1 MTKPSSLRRNIF
13 ANYVSQVY
21 VALIGIAM
29 VPLYLKYLGIEAYGL
44 VGFFTVVQAWTQL
57 LDFGL
62 SPTLGREA
70 AKFNAGVT
78 TLESLNMFLRLLE
91 IIFSIFGAAIIVLSW
106 TLGSWVADSWLQLDT
121 LDPTDDARCV
131 GVVGIV
137 LGLRLVSRAYRGGL
151 LGLELQVSAN
161 TIAAAV
167 ATLRSVGVV
176 SVLVWGSN
184 SVLAFF
190 LFQLVVAVAEVVLLR
205 AALRRSLPGGPLREF
220 RWEALKDPIRFG
232 RGLAFL
238 TCMWVAVSQGDKL
251 ILSHMLPMQEYGGFI
266 LATTIAL
273 GTILVVSPL
282 QQAVLPRLIVL
293 AEKKEHAKLLELYRK
308 TTILLVALLAGF
320 GGVMVAFPAQVLYA
334 WTGDVAAASRA
345 AEVLR
350 WYAAGTCFMGAAA
363 MSYLLQHAYGDLSLH
378 IKGNLACLFILI
390 PAVIFSTWYYGAVG
404 AAMAWAI
411 TNLFFLLFWTPI
423 VHGKF
428 LPEIR
433 TAWLLRDVF
442 PALAIAAALV
452 FLSRPVAWPPASRVV
467 SALALSSVALLV
479 IAAALLVHFET
490 RRLVLDLLRKIG
502 KHA

>member
-1 MTKPSSLRRNIF
+1 MSKPVSLRRDIF
-13 ANYVSQVY
+13 VNYASQVY

-29 VPLYLKYLGIEAYGL
+29 VPLYLKYMGIEAYGL
-44 VGFFTVVQAWTQL
+44 VGFFAVVQAWSQV

-62 SPTLGREA
+62 SQTLGREA
-70 AKFNAGVT
+70 AKLNAGVT
-78 TLESLNMFLRLLE
+78 TVESLNMLLRLLE
-91 IIFSIFGAAIIVLSW
+91 IILGVFGVAIIALSW
-106 TLGSWVADSWLQLDT
+106 TLGFWVADSWLKLDA
-121 LDPTDDARCV
+121 LDPADVARCV

-137 LGLRLVSRAYRGGL
+137 LGLRLVSGVYRGGL
-151 LGLELQVSAN
+151 LGLGHQASAN
-161 TIAAAV
+161 AIAAAV
-167 ATLRSVGVV
+167 ATLRSVVV
-176 SVLVWGSN
+176 VPILIWVSN
-184 SVLAFF
+184 SILAFF
-190 LFQLVVAVAEVVLLR
+190 FFQLVVAVAEGVLLR
-205 AALRRSLPGGPLREF
+205 AVLRRFLPGGPARKF
-220 RWEALKDPIRFG
+220 RWEVLKEPIRFG

-293 AEKKEHAKLLELYRK
+293 AEQKDDAKLVQLYRK
-308 TTILLVALLAGF
+308 TTILLVAMLAGF

-334 WTGDVAAASRA
+334 WTGDVKAASQA

-363 MSYLLQHAYGDLSLH
+363 MSYLLQHAHGDLRLH
-378 IKGNLACLFILI
+378 IKGNLVCLFILI
-390 PAVIFSTWYYGAVG
+390 PAVIFSTLYYGAVG
-404 AAMAWAI
+404 AAMAWAT
-411 TNLFFLLFWTPI
+411 TNLFFLLCWTPI

-433 TAWLLRDVF
+433 TAWLFRDVL
-442 PALAIAAALV
+442 PALAIASTLV
-452 FLSRPVAWPPASRVV
+452 LLSRQIAWPLASRLV
-467 SALALSSVALLV
+467 STLGLGSLALLV

-490 RRLVLDLLRKIG
+490 RQLVLDLLRKIG
-502 KHA
+502 KYA

>member
-1 MTKPSSLRRNIF
+1 MSEPASLRRDI
-13 ANYVSQVY
+13 AVNYASQVY

-29 VPLYLKYLGIEAYGL
+29 VPLYLKYMGIEAWGL
-44 VGFFTVVQAWTQL
+44 VGFFAMVQAWSQV

-62 SPTLGREA
+62 SQTLGREA
-70 AKFNAGVT
+70 AKLNAGAT
-78 TLESLNMFLRLLE
+78 SAEALNMFLRLLE
-91 IIFSIFGAAIIVLSW
+91 IILGVFGVAIIVLGW
-106 TLGSWVADSWLQLDT
+106 ALGSWVADSWLKLEA
-121 LDPTDDARCV
+121 LDPAEVARCV

-137 LGLRLVSRAYRGGL
+137 LGLRLVSGVYRGGL
-151 LGLELQVSAN
+151 LGLGHQVGAN
-161 TIAAAV
+161 AIAAAA
-167 ATLRSVGVV
+167 ATLRSVVV
-176 SVLVWGSN
+176 VAILIWVSN
-184 SVLAFF
+184 SILAFF

-205 AALRRSLPGGPLREF
+205 AALRRSLPGGPVREF
-220 RWEALKDPIRFG
+220 QWEALKEPLRFG

-251 ILSHMLPMQEYGGFI
+251 ILSHMLTLQEYGGFI

-293 AEKKEHAKLLELYRK
+293 AERKEHEKLVHLYRK

-334 WTGDVAAASRA
+334 WTGDVAAAARA

-363 MSYLLQHAYGDLSLH
+363 MSYLLQHAHGDLSLH

-390 PAVIFSTWYYGAVG
+390 PAVIFSTLYYGAVG
-404 AAMAWAI
+404 AAMAWAA
-411 TNLFFLLFWTPI
+411 TNLFFLLFWTPV

-433 TAWLLRDVF
+433 AAWLFRDVL

-452 FLSRPVAWPPASRVV
+452 LASRQIAWPLASRVV
-467 SALALSSVALLV
+467 SALGLGSLALLV
-479 IAAALLVHFET
+479 TAAALLVHFET
-490 RRLVLDLLRKIG
+490 RQLVLDLLRKIG